1 MSGGIHLDVMAGAQV
16 RPSAGP
22 NIRRL
27 SAVMAGLVPAIHVF
41 LAEALQARRGCP
53 ARGPG
58 MTKRREP
65 ALTKR
70 RGPGHGEAGNQGMT
84 KSEARV

>member
-22 NIRRL
+22 NTRRL

-41 LAEALQARRGCP
+41 LCRSFL
-53 ARGPG
+53 
-58 MTKRREP
+58 
-65 ALTKR
+65 
-70 RGPGHGEAGNQGMT
+70 GE
-84 KSEARV
+84 

>member
-1 MSGGIHLDVMAGAQV
+1 MSGCIHLDLMAGARV
-16 RPSAGP
+16 GPLAGP
-22 NIRRL
+22 NTRRL
-27 SAVMAGLVPAIHVF
+27 SAVMAGLVPATHVF

-53 ARGPG
+53 ARAPG
-58 MTKRREP
+58 MTKRGEP

-84 KSEARV
+84 KSEAGV